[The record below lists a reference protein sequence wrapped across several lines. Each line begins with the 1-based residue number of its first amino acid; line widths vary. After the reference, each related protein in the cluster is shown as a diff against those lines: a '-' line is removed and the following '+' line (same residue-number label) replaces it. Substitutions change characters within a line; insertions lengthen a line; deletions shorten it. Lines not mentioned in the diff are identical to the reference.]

1 MAWRTWHLIGGNH
14 FRWRTLCCHEGRHLP
29 VLPPSVHSRIQ
40 QSTSASVAALQLQA
54 DHSAHIHELLL
65 LHTIR
70 RRQKENLPRNLT
82 KQSNGEAT
90 DCWPAAAS
98 RTRGRAFI
106 IWARSRRRETARGT
120 RATRPPFF
128 SSALASL
135 PLPAPPAPTGTAG
148 RSAAVALVR
157 PPFPRRLSLSVW
169 CTVCTLYVGWAI
181 GLVRRS
187 RWTPMPTPSRPGPG
201 PPKSR
206 NQKRAS
212 LSFTVHTT
220 ESERGSRTRWRVVRA
235 LVEHDVYGRRTA
247 R

>member
-1 MAWRTWHLIGGNH
+1 MKEGTCQ
-14 FRWRTLCCHEGRHLP
+14 FCHR
-29 VLPPSVHSRIQ
+29 
-40 QSTSASVAALQLQA
+40 QSTLGYNRA
-54 DHSAHIHELLL
+54 
-65 LHTIR
+65 
-70 RRQKENLPRNLT
+70 RQRLLPRYNY
-82 KQSNGEAT
+82 KQITVRTSTSYYASYHTASAEGEFTTQPNEAEQ
-90 DCWPAAAS
+90 
-98 RTRGRAFI
+98 RGGEGLLACCCVPDQRKGVHYLGTI
-106 IWARSRRRETARGT
+106 ETARGT

-157 PPFPRRLSLSVW
+157 RPFPRRLSLSVW

-220 ESERGSRTRWRVVRA
+220 ESERGSRTEQDGEWSEPWSSTTYTAGGQLAKQIMARPSVRTRDRW
-235 LVEHDVYGRRTA
+235 LLLTC
-247 R
+247 